1 MKMKKNLFL
10 MLTFIVL
17 SAASV
22 NAQVLIGVDGVP
34 DPSAVLELRSSSA
47 GLLLPQV
54 KLDNID
60 NTSSLLTTPA
70 PGMLVCSLTG
80 SLRHGVYYWD
90 GEWKLYVGF

>member
-10 MLTFIVL
+10 LLTLILMGAV
-17 SAASV
+17 SV
-22 NAQVLIGVDGVP
+22 KAQVLIGADGVP

-54 KLDNID
+54 NLDNIN
-60 NTSSLLTTPA
+60 NTSSLLTSPV
-70 PGMLVCSLTG
+70 PGMLVCNLTG

-90 GEWKLYVGF
+90 GEWKLYIGF